1 MSFKLK
7 ALPLALAQV
16 IAGGALTMAIAPV
29 FAQSTPDTSQPAVQ
43 RVEVTGSSIR
53 RADAETPSPVQV
65 ISSEELK
72 QSGYTSIAQV
82 LNNITANG
90 QGTLSQGFTGAFAAG
105 GQAISLRG
113 LNSSATLVLVD
124 GHRVAPNAMFDD
136 GQRSFVDIG
145 SIPFDAIDHV
155 EILKDGASAQYGSDA
170 MAGVVNVI
178 LKKNFTGTT
187 INAEGGGATEG
198 GSATKHVSLTT
209 GFGNLDTDGYNSFLS
224 VEYRHTDPITL
235 ASRYGDGAWTN
246 LNFTGVGGQN
256 FAPGVVNSNRPLP
269 LIPGSIYLY
278 NLNGVGIN
286 GGSPTQNPANFDFI
300 SGSCNSYAMLSSGA
314 CAYKPIG
321 DLVGETSN
329 LNILASFTKKLGGD
343 WQLGVKASM
352 FESNVAVVA
361 GGFGDG
367 YKTPYP
373 TSMSPAVG
381 VNPATGP
388 FVVNYPQQF
397 TAGAGNITVPQGY
410 AGNTFT
416 GPAQVI
422 GYDPDSPH
430 PQNDI
435 TSKNYRLALDLTG
448 SIGDWDT
455 STSVVLSRD
464 SLYQN
469 SINTVGQS
477 DTLAA
482 ALNRTN
488 NPYNILGGNSPTD
501 INAIYPVNS
510 VNMQSTLDSV
520 EFHATRSLMQLPGG
534 DLGFSA
540 GASYMY
546 TKINSP
552 PLPLNAAGA
561 LPSVT
566 SMQFVEGEQSD
577 TSVFAELAAP
587 ITKSLEIDAHARYD
601 KFGLSGQNS
610 SFTPA
615 AGFKW
620 TPSEVIAL
628 RGTVATGFR
637 APNVAETGH
646 SGLTFAGGND
656 TQLCP
661 SGPANGVPVPAC
673 LPTAIYETGAQSHL
687 NPEKSTSATLGMI
700 LEPVKGWSTTFDLYD
715 IKIKDQIYTPPPS
728 VSLTDVRSQVPVATT
743 CYTNGGASSAPCT
756 VPGGAN
762 GLLLYIVDPYVN
774 TNSTEVRGWE
784 LETHYKWKLG
794 EFGTLY
800 TGLDWTHEMSY
811 ILDVGGTA
819 YQLAGTHGPELI
831 GGDTANPKDRVQATI
846 TYDKGPWDITAVEN
860 YIGSYTNTDPSYV
873 AGLGLSNTCANNLT
887 SYSGFQFSGYAAG
900 MSSFPSNFCKTDSFF
915 TTDVTVRYKYSK
927 QLVGHIAINNLFN
940 RQPPFD
946 AGTYGGSPYQFNPSM
961 HMSGAIGRFLQAGVT
976 YSF

>member
-29 FAQSTPDTSQPAVQ
+29 FAQSTDTSQPAVQ

-65 ISSEELK
+65 ITSEELK
-72 QSGYTSIAQV
+72 QSGYTTIAQV

-113 LNSSATLVLVD
+113 LNSSATLVLID

-145 SIPFDAIDHV
+145 AIPFDAIERV
-155 EILKDGASAQYGSDA
+155 EVLKDGASAQYGSDA

-187 INAEGGGATEG
+187 VNVEGGGATEG
-198 GSATKHVSLTT
+198 GDATKHLSLTT
-209 GFGNLDTDGYNSFLS
+209 GFGNLDSDGYNSFLS
-224 VEYRHTDPITL
+224 VEYRHTNPISL

-246 LNFTGVGGQN
+246 LNFTGVGGQS
-256 FAPGVVNSNRPLP
+256 FVPGVVNSNNPTP
-269 LIPGSIYLY
+269 KVPGSIYLY
-278 NLNGVGIN
+278 NPN
-286 GGSPTQNPANFDFI
+286 GSPTDPASYSFV
-300 SGSCNSYAMLSSGA
+300 SGPCNSYAMLSSGG

-329 LNILASFTKKLGGD
+329 FNIMGSFTKKLSGD
-343 WQLGVKASM
+343 WLLDVKASM

-361 GGFGDG
+361 GGFGQG
-367 YKTPYP
+367 AQVAYP
-373 TSMSPAVG
+373 GFIQPSVG
-381 VNPATGP
+381 VNPAVGP
-388 FVVNYPQQF
+388 FVVGYPQNYSSG
-397 TAGAGNITVPQGY
+397 TITVPANY
-410 AGNTFT
+410 PGNTL
-416 GPAQVI
+416 GVPAQVI
-422 GYDPDSPH
+422 GYDPSSPY
-430 PQNDI
+430 PQTDVN
-435 TSKNYRLALDLTG
+435 SKNYRLAFDLTG

-455 STSVVLSRD
+455 STSVNFTRNTLFE
-464 SLYQN
+464 N
-469 SINTVGQS
+469 SIGGVQS
-477 DTLAA
+477 ETLAL
-482 ALNRTN
+482 ALNRAS
-488 NPYNILGGNSPTD
+488 NPYNILGGNTPTD
-501 INAIYPVNS
+501 INAIYPANS
-510 VNMQSTLDSV
+510 VTMHSDLDTI
-520 EFHATRSLMQLPGG
+520 EFHATRSLMQLAGG

-540 GASYMY
+540 GASYTYM
-546 TKINSP
+546 KIDSP
-552 PLPLNAAGA
+552 PLPLNAAAA
-561 LPSVT
+561 LPS
-566 SMQFVEGEQSD
+566 SSNMQFVEGSQSD
-577 TSVFAELAAP
+577 TAVYAEIAAP
-587 ITKSLEIDAHARYD
+587 VTKALELDAHARYD
-601 KFGLSGQNS
+601 RFGLSGQNN
-610 SFTPA
+610 SFTPSV
-615 AGFKW
+615 GFKW
-620 TPSEVIAL
+620 TPTDVFAM
-628 RGTVATGFR
+628 RGTLATGFR

-661 SGPANGVPVPAC
+661 NGPANGVPVPSC

-700 LEPVKGWSTTFDLYD
+700 LEPVKGWSTTFDMYD

-728 VSLTDVRSQVPVATT
+728 VSLTDVRSQTPVSTT

-762 GLLLYIVDPYVN
+762 GLLLYIVDPYEN

-784 LETHYKWKLG
+784 LETHYKWKMG
-794 EFGTLY
+794 EWGTLF

-811 ILDVGGTA
+811 ILNVGGTA

-860 YIGSYTNTDPSYV
+860 YISSYTNTDPSYV
-873 AGLGLSNTCANNLT
+873 GGLGLANTCANNLS

-900 MSSFPSNFCKTDSFF
+900 MSSFPSSFCKTDAFY
-915 TTDVTVRYKYSK
+915 TTDVTVRYKYNK
-927 QLVGHIAINNLFN
+927 QLVMHFAVNNLFN

-946 AGTYGGSPYQFNPSM
+946 AGTYGGSPYQYNPSM
-961 HMSGAIGRFLQAGVT
+961 HMAGAIGRFIQGGLT